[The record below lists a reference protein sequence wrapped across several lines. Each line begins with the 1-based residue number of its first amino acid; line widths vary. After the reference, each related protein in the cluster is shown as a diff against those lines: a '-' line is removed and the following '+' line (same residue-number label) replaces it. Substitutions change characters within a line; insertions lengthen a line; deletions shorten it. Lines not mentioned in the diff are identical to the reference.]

1 MLELLAPHRTAHHGL
16 ELVVVGSA
24 AQHGAQV
31 RLAQREQAG
40 AQLAVGGYADPVAVG
55 AEGLRDRVDEADAAA
70 AVGEAEGPRGRA
82 GGAGLGLQRVNRMDR
97 GTDLLAAEHVVG
109 RPRVVGVKR
118 HELDEADLVGVLA
131 GEAGERD
138 HLGLGE
144 AAHRQGVDLDR
155 VSLREGGERREAAQ
169 DLVQNVAARHL
180 AEALALE
187 RVDGDVEARDARVD
201 QRVGVALELVAVGRQ
216 RQLVQPGNR
225 GEHRGQARQLAAH
238 ERLDLLEGQQTRAVE
253 PAHALRGHAVAAAK
267 AAAVGH
273 REAQI
278 ADRAA
283 VAVKQLRACCDHATI
298 TGPPRGAAGRRG
310 VG

>member
-1 MLELLAPHRTAHHGL
+1 
-16 ELVVVGSA
+16 
-24 AQHGAQV
+24 
-31 RLAQREQAG
+31 
-40 AQLAVGGYADPVAVG
+40 
-55 AEGLRDRVDEADAAA
+55 
-70 AVGEAEGPRGRA
+70 
-82 GGAGLGLQRVNRMDR
+82 MDR

-144 AAHRQGVDLDR
+144 AAHRHGVDLDR

-238 ERLDLLEGQQTRAVE
+238 ERLAAGQADIANAHLHEHAHEALDLLEGQQIRAVE